1 MAGGDQFWY
10 MENRADYGSVIMGDL
25 QDYKENIDISG
36 DCLNDIRNEIEDDVF
51 EYSVKTAEYEDTTK
65 LYDIINHYMDDE
77 ILTVVISHPP
87 DQHPLVTITNTEHDP
102 CLDKYVQEDQTDD
115 SSINEDRVNIK
126 SEDGF
131 CVDVEEESL
140 EETPKILLTG
150 HPGDILG
157 QIFDDQ
163 LGVLYNI
170 YRYQISI
177 NYKNI
182 EKYFCHRAD
191 EQMPEG
197 PVPVEAQVLG
207 KAGLSWYSPYI
218 LWRMVWM
225 VVFIL
230 GQY

>member
-1 MAGGDQFWY
+1 M
-10 MENRADYGSVIMGDL
+10 
-25 QDYKENIDISG
+25 
-36 DCLNDIRNEIEDDVF
+36 
-51 EYSVKTAEYEDTTK
+51 
-65 LYDIINHYMDDE
+65 
-77 ILTVVISHPP
+77 
-87 DQHPLVTITNTEHDP
+87 
-102 CLDKYVQEDQTDD
+102 
-115 SSINEDRVNIK
+115 
-126 SEDGF
+126 
-131 CVDVEEESL
+131 
-140 EETPKILLTG
+140 LTG

-207 KAGLSWYSPYI
+207 KAGPSNLSWYSPYI